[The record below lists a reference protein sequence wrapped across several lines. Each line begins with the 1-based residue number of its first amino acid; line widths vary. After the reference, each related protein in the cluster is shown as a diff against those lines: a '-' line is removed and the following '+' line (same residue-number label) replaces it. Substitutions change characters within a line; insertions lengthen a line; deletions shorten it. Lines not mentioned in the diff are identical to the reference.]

1 MDGNLQLTHH
11 LVVTEFSDD
20 VLCDVFILQAIVGEV
35 FGLDA
40 AVKQTAHLLH
50 HAMVETLMQTGGDAA
65 AALVAV
71 DGYADDDTVDRRH
84 LPQLGGMLEVVGL
97 DLYGADGALA
107 RIYVGFVVHRRARLL
122 FQFHEHVGQ
131 LVEILAL

>member
-1 MDGNLQLTHH
+1 MNLYGLSGCKVITKYLLVCCAIDLFHSLHFFLHWQHGVDPVDDGTTALHAAEPRHLALGKLVDGNLQLTHH

-50 HAMVETLMQTGGDAA
+50 HAMVETLMHGRDA
-65 AALVAV
+65 
-71 DGYADDDTVDRRH
+71 D
-84 LPQLGGMLEVVGL
+84 
-97 DLYGADGALA
+97 ADG
-107 RIYVGFVVHRRARLL
+107 R
-122 FQFHEHVGQ
+122 
-131 LVEILAL
+131 